1 MFLQNV
7 LAAMSRHLTDAPHP
21 GIMVTTKGAGGPQM
35 RTRLLGLCALIMLC
49 LPSPVSAESDI
60 NGYYSGTRKEVLSYH
75 DDFLASA
82 KQPKNQYDTQLA
94 LNVALSV
101 FSTVEVLDNL
111 VNYFSIRTIVRLDT
125 SMTGRAKTLIT
136 AFSENGIKENIKAL
150 ERTMDNID
158 LNLNFAANQNIII
171 SGNKLKD
178 KIREII
184 SRTENELEK

>member
-1 MFLQNV
+1 
-7 LAAMSRHLTDAPHP
+7 
-21 GIMVTTKGAGGPQM
+21 
-35 RTRLLGLCALIMLC
+35 
-49 LPSPVSAESDI
+49 
-60 NGYYSGTRKEVLSYH
+60 
-75 DDFLASA
+75 
-82 KQPKNQYDTQLA
+82 
-94 LNVALSV
+94 
-101 FSTVEVLDNL
+101 
-111 VNYFSIRTIVRLDT
+111 
-125 SMTGRAKTLIT
+125 MTGRAKTLIT